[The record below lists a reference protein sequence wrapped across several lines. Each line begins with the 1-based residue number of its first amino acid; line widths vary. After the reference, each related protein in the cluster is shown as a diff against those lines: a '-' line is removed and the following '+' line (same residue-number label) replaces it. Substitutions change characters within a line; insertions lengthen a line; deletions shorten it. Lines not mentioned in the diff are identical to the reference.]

1 MALTNQTSIFE
12 AKQKFPEDEL
22 YISNPVHAEV
32 SFLIT
37 KNTNQ
42 IKREEKL
49 YGRTEKVNIV
59 RKQHLRSLNVGA
71 AIIPERTF
79 EEQLLLDLVL
89 AGDYAPGQLLPIL
102 AQQPGGPMT

>member
-1 MALTNQTSIFE
+1 M
-12 AKQKFPEDEL
+12 
-22 YISNPVHAEV
+22 
-32 SFLIT
+32 IT
-37 KNTNQ
+37 KKSEPNK
-42 IKREEKL
+42 KRREAL
-49 YGRTEKVNIV
+49 RTDGKSQHSAL
-59 RKQHLRSLNVGA
+59 KQHLRSLNVGA

>member
-1 MALTNQTSIFE
+1 MQ
-12 AKQKFPEDEL
+12 
-22 YISNPVHAEV
+22 
-32 SFLIT
+32 
-37 KNTNQ
+37 
-42 IKREEKL
+42 R
-49 YGRTEKVNIV
+49 
-59 RKQHLRSLNVGA
+59 LRSLNVGA